1 MIDAEIEL
9 FSLPAVMVD
18 YYRVLEITK
27 NATGSDIKKAYRKL
41 ALKWHPDKN
50 PDNQDEANRKFKEIS
65 EAYEVLSDAKKRRI
79 YDEYGVEGLSANGRN
94 TSRRDHDFMD
104 PFGGFDGFSFAFRDP
119 EDVFREVFGGSS
131 IHDLLFGFHGNRGR
145 PGHRSGSRNS
155 YPDQSISNFSPFS
168 FGINL
173 DPFSNAFT
181 SFRSFSPS
189 ARRNNPN
196 VRSTSISTRF
206 LNGKKI
212 TTKKIIENGQ
222 ETVMTYENDILT
234 SKSVNG
240 VQQSITMH

>member
-1 MIDAEIEL
+1 
-9 FSLPAVMVD
+9 MVD
-18 YYRVLEITK
+18 YYLVLEISK
-27 NATGSDIKKAYRKL
+27 NATNNDIKKAYRKL

-79 YDEYGVEGLSANGRN
+79 YDEYGVEGLSSNGRGS
-94 TSRRDHDFMD
+94 SRREHDFMD
-104 PFGGFDGFSFAFRDP
+104 PFGGFEGFSFTFRDP
-119 EDVFREVFGGSS
+119 EEVFREVFEGSS
-131 IHDLLFGFHGNRGR
+131 IHDLLFVKFFQTGFHGNRGR
-145 PGHRSGSRNS
+145 SGHRSGSRNS

-168 FGINL
+168 FGFNL
-173 DPFSNAFT
+173 DQFTNGGFT

-189 ARRNNPN
+189 VRRNNPN

-206 LNGKKI
+206 IDGKKI

-222 ETVMTYENDILT
+222 ETIMTYENDVLT
-234 SKSVNG
+234 SKSING